1 MRVEWSKGW
10 GYTDDAAWTDPV
22 VIGAAIPASLTDGQ
36 PDGQQ
41 FADVR
46 TTLNALDPHR
56 IYSTPLLDML
66 LGP

>member
-1 MRVEWSKGW
+1 MMLRGPILSSS
-10 GYTDDAAWTDPV
+10 AP
-22 VIGAAIPASLTDGQ
+22 PSSLTDGQ

-46 TTLNALDPHR
+46 TTLNALHPHR